1 MHDNGL
7 HRFFLSIV
15 LPSII
20 AIALFILTIFLVILP
35 TFEQNIMDKKKEM
48 IAELT
53 NTAWSLL
60 EEYQQE
66 YLNQNYTIEE
76 AQRIAAYRI
85 EQIRYGGENKDY
97 FWIID
102 EHPNMIM
109 HPYRHELISTDL
121 TTYQDPNGKR
131 LFVEAANIV
140 VQKGAGFIDYMW
152 QWKDDSTRIVPK
164 LSYVKGYAPWGWII
178 GTGIYLEDVKE
189 EINILKNRLLRISLL
204 IILIIAIILSYA
216 IHQSLLIENKR
227 KVAEARLV
235 FSRQKYKS
243 LVAASTE
250 GTLMILNQKIIFS
263 NVKFNE
269 LTGYDSFQ
277 LLNLSFH
284 DLFKADWNKL
294 ASSFENPKKTFNLET
309 QLKCKNRIE
318 KDVVLSVSQV
328 QYDHD
333 HGYIIIAKEI
343 TQQKLLEKE
352 TANLSQEL
360 QTALLLMNQPLK
372 PHINEITKC
381 SVDTSIF
388 EAVSLMTRKKRNV
401 LFVHK
406 ENEIIGIINNNDLKK
421 RVLAQ
426 NLDTQKPIMEIMS
439 SPVISI
445 PETAL
450 LFEAVLILKNNNIS
464 HLAIKNIN
472 GAIEGVISYVAIV
485 SMHQNTVSYLFKEI
499 AIAEEIDQL
508 VKIHKRLYVL
518 VHALIES
525 GDKTRSITQII
536 TSVSDAIASRIL
548 ELTIEDLGEPP
559 CNFAFMVMGSEGRM
573 EQTFSTDQDNAI
585 VFENLDNENL
595 ASAHLYFQKL
605 GKEVSR
611 KLNEVGYKYCEGD
624 IMAQNPKW
632 TQPLAKWK
640 SYFSEWINT
649 ANPQS
654 ILEAS
659 IFFDFR
665 FVYGSKQLVS
675 ELRMHVNKAIVD
687 EKSIFFYH
695 LAQSV
700 LKYKP
705 PTNLFGNLVGNAHV
719 DDSIQLDIKK
729 IMLPLV
735 SFARLY
741 SLRNKLDETNTLDR
755 INQLYQKQSIS
766 KTMFDELLLSY
777 NFLMHIRIHSQS
789 RRIQLNKV
797 PDNLINI
804 SSLTHIEIATI
815 KKILI
820 SINDLQTKLNFD
832 FKGTM

>member
-1 MHDNGL
+1 
-7 HRFFLSIV
+7 
-15 LPSII
+15 
-20 AIALFILTIFLVILP
+20 
-35 TFEQNIMDKKKEM
+35 MDKKKEM

-548 ELTIEDLGEPP
+548 ELTI
-559 CNFAFMVMGSEGRM
+559 
-573 EQTFSTDQDNAI
+573 
-585 VFENLDNENL
+585 
-595 ASAHLYFQKL
+595 
-605 GKEVSR
+605 
-611 KLNEVGYKYCEGD
+611 
-624 IMAQNPKW
+624 
-632 TQPLAKWK
+632 
-640 SYFSEWINT
+640 
-649 ANPQS
+649 
-654 ILEAS
+654 
-659 IFFDFR
+659 
-665 FVYGSKQLVS
+665 
-675 ELRMHVNKAIVD
+675 
-687 EKSIFFYH
+687 
-695 LAQSV
+695 
-700 LKYKP
+700 
-705 PTNLFGNLVGNAHV
+705 
-719 DDSIQLDIKK
+719 
-729 IMLPLV
+729 
-735 SFARLY
+735 
-741 SLRNKLDETNTLDR
+741 
-755 INQLYQKQSIS
+755 
-766 KTMFDELLLSY
+766 
-777 NFLMHIRIHSQS
+777 
-789 RRIQLNKV
+789 
-797 PDNLINI
+797 
-804 SSLTHIEIATI
+804 
-815 KKILI
+815 
-820 SINDLQTKLNFD
+820 
-832 FKGTM
+832 